1 MIHLLKFRIT
11 KLALD
16 KEVKDYKVIRIWE
29 LTLSSF
35 VASMCHSR
43 IKRYDSSE
51 QSTDYREKIKVANQL
66 VYYQSA
72 CNKM

>member
-11 KLALD
+11 KLAVD

-35 VASMCHSR
+35 VASMCYPR

-72 CNKM
+72 C